1 MFFITLLYSAVE
13 TWMRSQ
19 TGSPSLRA
27 LVYFDEI
34 FGYLPPVAN
43 PPSKEP
49 MLRMLKQAR
58 AFGIGMVLATQ
69 NPVDLDYKA
78 LANAGTW
85 FIGKLQ
91 TDQDKQRL
99 LDGLEGAM
107 AGSLDRAGYDRM
119 ISTLGKRVFLLHNIH
134 AKGPKLFTTRFAM
147 NYLPG
152 PIARVQ
158 IPQLNALVQPA
169 QPPLSAFQP
178 VSVPSSSS
186 FTGQAAYPAP
196 VQPAP
201 EQEGTSTRPSVPMG
215 VREYFLPNNITFT
228 EAFQNAGRAYPQE
241 AFSQGLIYRPV
252 LLGQASIRFLNRKYN
267 LDSELKRTV
276 SATIP
281 DRRGLVKWDNF
292 LVEPVDPD
300 RLDSSPAPQS
310 RFAPL
315 DGSLADVKEM
325 TALQRDFIDWAFRSG
340 QVTVYSNEQLKV
352 YGGPPTSEGEFRAM
366 CSETAR
372 DQRDA
377 EISKAEALYDKKLE
391 AIQLKLT
398 REERELD
405 SDKSELSQRK
415 IEEMG
420 TAAEN
425 VFGLFSGRRSSR
437 RLSSSL
443 TKRRLTSQ
451 AKADVDE
458 SVDAITEMKKQIA
471 DLEKEKQ
478 AALQQVNDRWGDLA
492 NQISTMK
499 VDALKKDVLLELF
512 GVGWFPYHVV
522 KSGDQTFEL
531 PGYGSK
537 R

>member
-1 MFFITLLYSAVE
+1 
-13 TWMRSQ
+13 
-19 TGSPSLRA
+19 
-27 LVYFDEI
+27 
-34 FGYLPPVAN
+34 
-43 PPSKEP
+43 
-49 MLRMLKQAR
+49 
-58 AFGIGMVLATQ
+58 
-69 NPVDLDYKA
+69 
-78 LANAGTW
+78 
-85 FIGKLQ
+85 
-91 TDQDKQRL
+91 
-99 LDGLEGAM
+99 
-107 AGSLDRAGYDRM
+107 M

-134 AKGPKLFTTRFAM
+134 GKGPKLFTTRFAM

-169 QPPLSAFQP
+169 QPPLSAFQQ
-178 VSVPSSSS
+178 VNVPSSSS
-186 FTGQAAYPAP
+186 FTGSAAYTAS
-196 VQPAP
+196 VQPAPASPQEKKQPVP
-201 EQEGTSTRPSVPMG
+201 EQEGTSTRPSTPMG

-252 LLGQASIRFLNRKYN
+252 LLAQASIRFLNRKYN

-276 SATIP
+276 TATLP

-315 DGSLADVKEM
+315 DGALNDVKEM
-325 TALQRDFIDWAFRSG
+325 TALQKDFIDWAFRTA
-340 QVTVYSNEQLKV
+340 QVTVYANDQLKA

-366 CSETAR
+366 CSEAAR

-377 EISKAEALYDKKLE
+377 EIRKVESLYDKKLD
-391 AIQLKLT
+391 AIQIKLT
-398 REERELD
+398 KEERELE

-458 SVDAITEMKKQIA
+458 SIDALAEMKKQIA
-471 DLEKEKQ
+471 ALENEKQ
-478 AALQQVNDRWGDLA
+478 TALQQVNDRWGDLA
-492 NQISTMK
+492 NQVSTIK
-499 VDALKKDVLLELF
+499 IDALKKDVLLELF

-531 PGYGSK
+531 PAYG
-537 R
+537 RER